1 MKTIKLSLPEH
12 PTPKEYASML
22 CGFIRH
28 AYFFRKKVF
37 KFIGLSVS
45 VNGEKLDSS
54 KLLGG
59 ETPQVILLKLNT
71 LNLHNIPEDSTGFV
85 EDGLKLVKVDEDT
98 CEITLKGNSSEL
110 DTSVMNCILGEQE
123 GFKIFQDLKPIDY
136 EIRLILHRNCG
147 HVTENENERI
157 LEEIFLSRQSGQMI
171 TVGTLH
177 TCDLNFGYS
186 IEDNEI
192 ILRVDDSLDINDIF
206 TTVKEVCDE
215 VQSLLYPAL

>member
-1 MKTIKLSLPEH
+1 M
-12 PTPKEYASML
+12 
-22 CGFIRH
+22 
-28 AYFFRKKVF
+28 
-37 KFIGLSVS
+37 
-45 VNGEKLDSS
+45 DSS

-85 EDGLKLVKVDEDT
+85 EDGLKLVKVDE
-98 CEITLKGNSSEL
+98 
-110 DTSVMNCILGEQE
+110 
-123 GFKIFQDLKPIDY
+123 
-136 EIRLILHRNCG
+136 

-206 TTVKEVCDE
+206 EVN
-215 VQSLLYPAL
+215 

>member
-1 MKTIKLSLPEH
+1 METIRLNLPEH

-28 AYFFRKKVF
+28 AYFFRKRVF

-45 VNGEKLDSS
+45 VDGEMLDSS

-71 LNLHNIPEDSTGFV
+71 LNLHNIPEDNTGF
-85 EDGLKLVKVDEDT
+85 DGEGLSFTKIDEDT
-98 CEITLKGNSSEL
+98 AEIILRGNSNEL
-110 DTSVMNCILGEQE
+110 DTSVMDYIIGEQE
-123 GFKIFQDLKPIDY
+123 GFKIFQDLKSINY

-147 HVTENENERI
+147 HVTEDENARI
-157 LEEIFLSRQSGQMI
+157 LEEKSFSSKSGQMI

-215 VQSLLYPAL
+215 VQNLIQSAL